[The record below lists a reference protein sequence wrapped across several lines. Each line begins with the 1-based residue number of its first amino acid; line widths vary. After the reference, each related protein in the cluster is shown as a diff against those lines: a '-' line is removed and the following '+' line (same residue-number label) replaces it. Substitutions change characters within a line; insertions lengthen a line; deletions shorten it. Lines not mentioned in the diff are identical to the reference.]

1 MEFDSWTNVIKF
13 YNQYLRSPK
22 MKEVWCVLDRDDCMR
37 LVGFMEFLDDDTT
50 TEKEFVATLTFPV
63 VFPQRGL
70 HFVPVKQ
77 FKVAEVDALVSA
89 EVLTTES

>member
-1 MEFDSWTNVIKF
+1 M
-13 YNQYLRSPK
+13 YNQYLRSPR

-37 LVGFMEFLDDDTT
+37 LVGFMEFLDDGTT

-63 VFPQRGL
+63 VFPQMVMMGGL

-89 EVLTTES
+89 E